1 MSVLI
6 VLRFLHFTSLM
17 LVFGACMFRPLL
29 LDQPG
34 QKGRL
39 RNLIDPLV
47 CLLAALALISGV
59 AWLFAVAFEMGGS
72 LDMALVRRVLSETFF
87 GKVWTLHLFACVA
100 VLVCLR
106 LPHPK
111 LQVVA
116 RPLSALALATLAP
129 VGHAAMFEGS
139 AGTWLVIN
147 QLIHLLCVGAWLG
160 GLMLLMFVLARPG
173 DQDLRVVLGRFS
185 GVGCV
190 LVAGLLV
197 TGLINTRAL
206 TGSFLPVPGASRF
219 ALVLA
224 VKLAL
229 VLAML
234 GLAVWHRRQ
243 LARGPLDVQSFK
255 RTVTLEWACGLG
267 AVAAVA
273 LLGTLAPTPLG

>member
-34 QKGRL
+34 QQGRL

-106 LPHPK
+106 IPNPK

-116 RPLSALALATLAP
+116 RPLSALSLATLAP
-129 VGHAAMFEGS
+129 VGHAAMLEGA
-139 AGTWLVIN
+139 AGTWLVVN

-173 DQDLRVVLGRFS
+173 EQDLRVVLGRFS

-197 TGLINTRAL
+197 TGLINTRVL
-206 TGSFLPVPGASRF
+206 TGSFLPMPGASGF
-219 ALVLA
+219 ATVLA

-234 GLAVWHRRQ
+234 GLALWHRRQ
-243 LARGPLDVQSFK
+243 LAQGPVDVQSFK

>member
-72 LDMALVRRVLSETFF
+72 LDMALVRRVLGETFF

-106 LPHPK
+106 IPHPK

-139 AGTWLVIN
+139 AGIWLVIN

-206 TGSFLPVPGASRF
+206 TGSFLPVPSASGF
-219 ALVLA
+219 ATVLA

-243 LARGPLDVQSFK
+243 LARGPVDVQSFK

>member
-1 MSVLI
+1 
-6 VLRFLHFTSLM
+6 
-17 LVFGACMFRPLL
+17 
-29 LDQPG
+29 
-34 QKGRL
+34 
-39 RNLIDPLV
+39 
-47 CLLAALALISGV
+47 
-59 AWLFAVAFEMGGS
+59 VAFEMGGS

-106 LPHPK
+106 IPHPK

-206 TGSFLPVPGASRF
+206 TGSFLPVPGASGF
-219 ALVLA
+219 ATVLA

>member
-29 LDQPG
+29 LDQPA

-72 LDMALVRRVLSETFF
+72 LDMALVRRVLGETFF

-106 LPHPK
+106 IPHPK

-206 TGSFLPVPGASRF
+206 TGSFLPVPGASVF
-219 ALVLA
+219 ATVLA

>member
-29 LDQPG
+29 LDQPA

-72 LDMALVRRVLSETFF
+72 LDMALVRRVLGETFF

-106 LPHPK
+106 IPHPK

-206 TGSFLPVPGASRF
+206 TGSFLPVPGASGF
-219 ALVLA
+219 ATVLA

-243 LARGPLDVQSFK
+243 LARGPVDVQSFK